1 MGQIFA
7 IALGGASGAVL
18 RFLVSTGIYNWLG
31 RGFPYGT
38 LTVNIIGSFLI
49 GLLTEALI
57 LERVAIS
64 LEFRSAIL
72 VGFLGS
78 FTTFSTFSLETSYLI
93 EQGHLIKATF
103 NILISLCACIFAVW
117 IGLLAGRTLFLYSGG
132 MIKWLGLSFPYALV
146 VINALLAL
154 LIGLLMT
161 VLIHKVSLSVEYS
174 IVIMVMVVGIFA
186 TLSSLYLILSLVE
199 HGVSF
204 KVNTNLMLMVLSINT
219 CVSCFAVWIGLLI
232 GRQI

>member
-57 LERVAIS
+57 LQRVAIS

-72 VGFLGS
+72 VGFLGA
-78 FTTFSTFSLETSYLI
+78 FTTFSTFSLETFYLI
-93 EQGHLIKATF
+93 EQGNLTKAIF
-103 NILISLCACIFAVW
+103 NILISLCTCIFAVW
-117 IGLLAGRTLFLYSGG
+117 IGLLMGRALFSYSGG
-132 MIKWLGLSFPYALV
+132 IVKWMDLSFPYALV

-154 LIGLLMT
+154 LIGLIMT
-161 VLIHKVSLSVEYS
+161 VLIHKVSLSVEYNVVM
-174 IVIMVMVVGIFA
+174 IVMVVGVFA

-199 HGVSF
+199 SGASF
-204 KVNTNLMLMVLSINT
+204 KINTNLMLIVLSINT
-219 CVSCFAVWIGLLI
+219 CVSCFAGWLGLLI

>member
-7 IALGGASGAVL
+7 IALGGASGAIL
-18 RFLVSTGIYNWLG
+18 RFLVSTGIYSWLG

-38 LTVNIIGSFLI
+38 LTVNIIGSLLI

-57 LERVAIS
+57 LQRLVIS

-72 VGFLGS
+72 IGFLGS
-78 FTTFSTFSLETSYLI
+78 FTTFSTFSLDTLYLI
-93 EQGHLIKATF
+93 EQGNLTKAIL
-103 NILISLCACIFAVW
+103 NVLISLCACIFAVW

-132 MIKWLGLSFPYALV
+132 MVKWMGYSFPYALV

-154 LIGLLMT
+154 LIGLIMT
-161 VLIHKVSLSVEYS
+161 VLIHKISLSVEDS
-174 IVIMVMVVGIFA
+174 VVIMVVVVGVFA
-186 TLSSLYLILSLVE
+186 TLSSLYLILSLIE
-199 HGVSF
+199 RGISF
-204 KVNTNLMLMVLSINT
+204 KVNANLMLAVLSVNT
-219 CVSCFAVWIGLLI
+219 CVNCFAVWLGLLI

>member
-38 LTVNIIGSFLI
+38 LTVNILGSFLI
-49 GLLTEALI
+49 GLLTEVLI

-72 VGFLGS
+72 IGFLGS

>member
-31 RGFPYGT
+31 RSFPYGT
-38 LTVNIIGSFLI
+38 LTVNILGSFLI
-49 GLLTEALI
+49 GLLTEVLI

-93 EQGHLIKATF
+93 EQGHLTKATF

-199 HGVSF
+199 QGVSF